1 MTAQRTIIVV
11 SGLPRSGTSM
21 MMKMLESGGMP
32 LVIDHQRPADENN
45 PHGYYEFEKTKYLQH
60 NNAWIDMACGKA
72 IKIISWLL
80 YYLPMNQSYKI
91 IFMHRNIQEILASQQ
106 AMIHRL
112 GTSMHSARDDD
123 MEQIFTKH
131 LQEIEHWLNQ
141 KTNISVLPIEYR
153 DVLEQPIP
161 IVKTITQF
169 IDTSLN
175 STNMLSAII
184 PTLYRQRITTSP
196 NAYED

>member
-1 MTAQRTIIVV
+1 
-11 SGLPRSGTSM
+11 M